1 MEKRDSEIL
10 KESVDDILCEF
21 FDEYIIL
28 GKKAGR
34 TQRMVI
40 ASDDLMGNLYG
51 MSEIF
56 KKVMDWAHRRNEF
69 KE

>member
-10 KESVDDILCEF
+10 RESVDDILCEF

-40 ASDDLMGNLYG
+40 ASDDLM
-51 MSEIF
+51 
-56 KKVMDWAHRRNEF
+56 
-69 KE
+69 